1 MSRRRK
7 AEPLKQTARTPLSL
21 RFWPRS
27 LAFRVIAFSTVWA
40 ILTLIVIFTLIT
52 TLYRQASERGFDS
65 LLSAHLF
72 NLIGSVG
79 VSEGGS
85 LTGAP
90 DLGDL
95 RFSEPNS
102 GWYWS
107 VEPASGGVRGELHS
121 SSMTEAILSPS
132 VAEVPFNASFQRSY
146 ATEGIDG
153 EELEVFESE
162 FVLDAKNRAARFRV
176 MGNKTELEQEIG
188 AFQRRL
194 LTYLSLFG
202 VGMIAINAIAIL
214 LGLQPLRRVRNA
226 LAMVREGTAQRLDGR
241 FPAEIEPLANETNA
255 LIENNKRIVE
265 RSRTQVGN
273 LAHSLKTPLAVL
285 INEGRA
291 LGGAKGQLIAEQAA
305 SMQKQVDH
313 YLQRARVAAQRDSV
327 VYRTPVAPLVQR
339 MVRVLQ
345 KLNPQTALSLSL
357 PAVDIV
363 FAGEREDLEELLGN
377 LLDNAMKWAKS
388 AVAVSV
394 APISG
399 KKGGVGKEGAVDLFE
414 ISIEDDG
421 PGIPEDKAREAL
433 KRGRRLD
440 ETKPGTGLGLAIV
453 ADLVNEYGGV
463 LALER
468 SSMGGLKAVVR
479 LRSLH

>member
-107 VEPASGGVRGELHS
+107 VEPASEGVRGELHS

-214 LGLQPLRRVRNA
+214 MGLQPLRRVRNA

-399 KKGGVGKEGAVDLFE
+399 KKSGVGNEGAVDLFE

>member
-1 MSRRRK
+1 M
-7 AEPLKQTARTPLSL
+7 
-21 RFWPRS
+21 
-27 LAFRVIAFSTVWA
+27 AFRVIAFSTLWA
-40 ILTLIVIFTLIT
+40 ILTLVVIFTLIT

-79 VSEGGS
+79 VSESGQ

-107 VEPASGGVRGELHS
+107 VEPASEGVHGELHS
-121 SSMTEAILSPS
+121 SSMTKAILSPS

-146 ATEGIDG
+146 GSEGIDG

-176 MGNKTELEQEIG
+176 MGNQTELEQEI
-188 AFQRRL
+188 ASFQRRL

-202 VGMIAINAIAIL
+202 VGMIAINAFAIL
-214 LGLQPLRRVRNA
+214 IGLQPLRRVRNA
-226 LAMVREGTAQRLDGR
+226 LAMVREGTAQRLDGS

-285 INEGRA
+285 LNEGRA
-291 LGGAKGQLIAEQAA
+291 LGGAKGQLITEQAA

-345 KLNPQTALSLSL
+345 KLNPETTLTLSL
-357 PAVDIV
+357 PATDII
-363 FAGEREDLEELLGN
+363 FGGEREDLEELLGN
-377 LLDNAMKWAKS
+377 LLDNAMKWARG

-394 APISG
+394 SRVPG
-399 KKGGVGKEGAVDLFE
+399 KDANLFE
-414 ISIEDDG
+414 IAIEDDG

-453 ADLVNEYGGV
+453 ADLVNEYGGG

-468 SSMGGLKAVVR
+468 SVMGGLKAAVR
-479 LRSLH
+479 LRSLQ

>member
-1 MSRRRK
+1 MRK
-7 AEPLKQTARTPLSL
+7 LSV
-21 RFWPRS
+21 RSWPRS
-27 LAFRVIAFSTVWA
+27 LAFRVVAFSTIWA
-40 ILTLIVIFTLIT
+40 IVALIVIFTLIN

-79 VSEGGS
+79 ISDTGV
-85 LTGAP
+85 LTGSP

-107 VEPASGGVRGELHS
+107 VQPASEGVTGERHS
-121 SSMTEAILSPS
+121 SSMTEAIPSPS
-132 VAEVPFNASFQRSY
+132 VAEVPFNSSFQRNY
-146 ATEGIDG
+146 TIAGING
-153 EELEVFESE
+153 EDLEVFESE

-176 MGNKTELEQEIG
+176 MGNQTELEQEIDT
-188 AFQRRL
+188 FQRRL

-202 VGMIAINAIAIL
+202 FGMISINAIAIL
-214 LGLQPLRRVRNA
+214 IGLQPLRRVRDA
-226 LAMVREGTAQRLDGR
+226 LALVREGTAQRLTGR

-285 INEGRA
+285 TNEGRA
-291 LGGAKGQLIAEQAA
+291 LGGAKGRLISEQAA
-305 SMQKQVDH
+305 SMQGQLEH

-327 VYRTPVAPLVQR
+327 VYRTPVTPLLQR
-339 MVRVLQ
+339 MVRVVQ
-345 KLNPQTALSLSL
+345 KLNPDTRLTLVQTGD
-357 PAVDIV
+357 DIV
-363 FAGEREDLEELLGN
+363 FAGEREDLEEVLGN
-377 LLDNAMKWAKS
+377 LLENAMKWAKS
-388 AVAVSV
+388 AVQVSV
-394 APISG
+394 TR
-399 KKGGVGKEGAVDLFE
+399 VRQDETEDLFE
-414 ISIEDDG
+414 IGIEDDG

-453 ADLVNEYGGV
+453 ADLVNEYGGT
-463 LALER
+463 LFLER
-468 SSMGGLKAVVR
+468 SNLGGLKARVR
-479 LRSLH
+479 LRSLS

>member
-1 MSRRRK
+1 MR
-7 AEPLKQTARTPLSL
+7 A
-21 RFWPRS
+21 WPRS
-27 LAFRVIAFSTVWA
+27 LTFRVIAFSTVWA
-40 ILTLIVIFTLIT
+40 ILTLVVIFTLIT

-72 NLIGSVG
+72 NLIGSIG
-79 VSEGGS
+79 ISDSGA
-85 LTGAP
+85 LTGSP

-107 VEPASGGVRGELHS
+107 VEPASEGVHGDLHS
-121 SSMTEAILSPS
+121 SSMTRTIPSPD
-132 VAEVPFNASFQRSY
+132 VADVPFNANFQRSY
-146 ATEGIDG
+146 AAQGING
-153 EELEVFESE
+153 EELVVFESE

-188 AFQRRL
+188 TFQRRL

-202 VGMIAINAIAIL
+202 IGMIAINAIAIL

-285 INEGRA
+285 LNEGRA

-305 SMQKQVDH
+305 SMQKQIDH

-345 KLNPQTALSLSL
+345 KLNPRTSLSLSL
-357 PAVDIV
+357 PATEIV

-377 LLDNAMKWAKS
+377 LLENAVKWARS
-388 AVAVSV
+388 AVAISV
-394 APISG
+394 VPFAG
-399 KKGGVGKEGAVDLFE
+399 KDESLFE

-468 SSMGGLKAVVR
+468 SGMGGLKATVR
-479 LRSLH
+479 LRSLQ